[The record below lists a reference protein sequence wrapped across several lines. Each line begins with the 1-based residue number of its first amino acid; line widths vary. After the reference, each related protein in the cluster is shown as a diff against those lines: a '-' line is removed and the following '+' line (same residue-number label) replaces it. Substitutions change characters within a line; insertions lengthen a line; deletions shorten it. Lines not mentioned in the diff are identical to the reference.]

1 MKKRPVTILDPTARP
16 ESGLLRLPLPPRTL
30 RGITVEVLTNRWQ
43 SMDLIAERFAQRLP
57 VEYGVADVLIRPI
70 PLAGP
75 APEALLDEVAG
86 RAQLAVVGLAN

>member
-1 MKKRPVTILDPTARP
+1 MKKRSVTILDPTARP
-16 ESGLLRLPLPPRTL
+16 EASLHRLPLPPRTL
-30 RGITVEVLTNRWQ
+30 RGITVAVLTNRWQ

-75 APEALLDEVAG
+75 APEALLEEVAA